1 MMRWWECLRNSY
13 SAVASVRDTSPVR
26 CFAGRERLEN
36 WQIVLQDTSTTLAV
50 GISLWATH
58 WIKRPRGAGGRSW
71 ELWEDQ
77 MGRSLE
83 SIWVEEGKPQ
93 ITRISSTPSALPP
106 HRATMVDNN
115 AVLCHNVVPQHT
127 FSSDALVLTNPD
139 RVLSAICLGY
149 STYENTEYTCLFLQL
164 YYSKI
169 LRHFGK
175 EILPILG
182 KCILITSSLST
193 PGVSPPAWAQSSA
206 AGRVCIDSRWSWR
219 RGAWHQHHH
228 PQHHHLL
235 LIPIIFGH
243 YLSPKKREKMPN
255 LQTKRISLK
264 QENMPNF

>member
-1 MMRWWECLRNSY
+1 MRRWWECLRNSY

-58 WIKRPRGAGGRSW
+58 WNKRPRGAGGRSW

-93 ITRISSTPSALPP
+93 ITRISSTPFTLPP
-106 HRATMVDNN
+106 HHRATMVDNT

-149 STYENTEYTCLFLQL
+149 STYENTEYTCLFFQL

-193 PGVSPPAWAQSSA
+193 PGVSPPGWAPSSA
-206 AGRVCIDSRWSWR
+206 AGRVCIDPRWSL
-219 RGAWHQHHH
+219 ASASPSSTPSPPPYPHH
-228 PQHHHLL
+228 
-235 LIPIIFGH
+235 IFGH
-243 YLSPKKREKMPN
+243 YFTPKKREKN
-255 LQTKRISLK
+255 AKFTNQKDFSETKK
-264 QENMPNF
+264 YA